1 MSSLNDKLGAKRE
14 LLVHVEEELLHGRV
28 ALDEHA
34 LGHVN
39 HDGGRRTAERG
50 RREGP
55 PGLFLLAARVRV
67 GGNEVVEDDQEEEGD
82 AEHVRKH
89 GELRVGDHF
98 DLSLSQS
105 HGRENFN

>member
-39 HDGGRRTAERG
+39 HAGVGGRAKG
-50 RREGP
+50 GEGFY
-55 PGLFLLAARVRV
+55 LTL
-67 GGNEVVEDDQEEEGD
+67 E
-82 AEHVRKH
+82 
-89 GELRVGDHF
+89 
-98 DLSLSQS
+98 
-105 HGRENFN
+105 